1 MPRVLYF
8 AQARDVA
15 GRSSDDVPGDTV
27 GEVLEH
33 VIGRCGPAFEDVL
46 SMSRVWVN
54 GEPAEKHR
62 VVGALDE
69 VAILPP
75 VSGGSDPAAL
85 SLADL
90 RTARNDLQQRE
101 DAVSYVRR
109 MVQGRLDI
117 ARAERA
123 RRAENRGG
131 AIDVSGEITR
141 VFAAESAG
149 GSQRP
154 PRDTEPSIDDPL
166 VVQLEALCD
175 RIGFGSVHGLDD
187 DELNVCIDELS
198 SFEAEVSRRRREL
211 FATIDALSAELVRRY
226 KTHDSSVDERLDD

>member
-8 AQARDVA
+8 ARARDVA
-15 GRSSDDVPGDTV
+15 GRASDDVPGATV
-27 GEVLEH
+27 AEVLEH

-46 SMSRVWVN
+46 STSRVWVN
-54 GEPAEKHR
+54 GEPAENQR

-75 VSGGSDPAAL
+75 VSGGSDPAGL

-90 RTARNDLQQRE
+90 RTARNDLQRRE

-109 MVQGRLDI
+109 IVQGRLDI
-117 ARAERA
+117 ARAEKT

-131 AIDVSGEITR
+131 DIDVSGEITR

>member
-15 GRSSDDVPGDTV
+15 GRASDDVPGATV
-27 GEVLEH
+27 AEVLEH

-46 SMSRVWVN
+46 STSRVWVN
-54 GEPAEKHR
+54 GEPAEKQR

-75 VSGGSDPAAL
+75 VSGGSDPAGL

-90 RTARNDLQQRE
+90 RTARNDLQRRE

-109 MVQGRLDI
+109 IVQGRLDI
-117 ARAERA
+117 ARAEKT

-131 AIDVSGEITR
+131 DIDVSGEITR

-154 PRDTEPSIDDPL
+154 PRDTDPSIDDPL

>member
-15 GRSSDDVPGDTV
+15 GRASDDVPGRTV
-27 GEVLEH
+27 DEVLAH
-33 VIGRCGPAFEDVL
+33 VIGLCGPDFEGVL

-54 GEPAEKHR
+54 GEPADKHS
-62 VVGALDE
+62 VVNDLDE

-75 VSGGSDPAAL
+75 VSGGSDPGAL

-117 ARAERA
+117 ARAEL
-123 RRAENRGG
+123 RRRSENRAGEV
-131 AIDVSGEITR
+131 DVSGEITR

-154 PRDTEPSIDDPL
+154 PRDTQPHIDDPL
-166 VVQLEALCD
+166 VAQLEALCD

-187 DELNVCIDELS
+187 DELGVCIDELS
-198 SFEAEVSRRRREL
+198 RFEADVSRRRKEM
-211 FATIDALSAELVRRY
+211 FETIDALSAELVRRY
-226 KTHDSSVDERLDD
+226 KSSDSAVDELLDD

>member
-15 GRSSDDVPGDTV
+15 GRASDDVPGATV
-27 GEVLEH
+27 AEVLEH

-46 SMSRVWVN
+46 STSRVWVN
-54 GEPAEKHR
+54 GEPAENQR

-75 VSGGSDPAAL
+75 VSGGSDPAGL

-90 RTARNDLQQRE
+90 RTARNDLQRRE

-109 MVQGRLDI
+109 IVQGRLDI
-117 ARAERA
+117 ARAEKT

-131 AIDVSGEITR
+131 DIDVSGEITR

>member
-27 GEVLEH
+27 AEVLAH

-54 GEPAEKHR
+54 GEPAEQHR
-62 VVGALDE
+62 VVGARDE

-75 VSGGSDPAAL
+75 VSGGSDPATL

-90 RTARNDLQQRE
+90 RTTRNELQQRE

-117 ARAERA
+117 ARAEKA

-131 AIDVSGEITR
+131 DIVVSGAITR

-166 VVQLEALCD
+166 AAQLEALCD

-187 DELNVCIDELS
+187 DELIVCIDELS
-198 SFEAEVSRRRREL
+198 SFEAEVSRQRRVL
-211 FATIDALSAELVRRY
+211 FAAIDALSVELVRRY
-226 KTHDSSVDERLDD
+226 KTHDSAVDELLDD